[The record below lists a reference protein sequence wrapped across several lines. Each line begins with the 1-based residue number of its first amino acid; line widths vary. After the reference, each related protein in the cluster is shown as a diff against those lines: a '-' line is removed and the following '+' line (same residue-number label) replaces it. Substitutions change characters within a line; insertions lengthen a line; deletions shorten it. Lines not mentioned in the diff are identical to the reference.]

1 MARRF
6 ACDPQEADLVA
17 RELTRMRSDLQL
29 SVPHP
34 VADAISTMT
43 GGPAAQA
50 LADFLNAVTT
60 ARTGLIA
67 SVDTAA
73 GLFAGLVE
81 GTLDLDQVLADQAME
96 M

>member
-1 MARRF
+1 
-6 ACDPQEADLVA
+6 
-17 RELTRMRSDLQL
+17 MRSDLQL

-43 GGPAAQA
+43 GGSAAQA

-60 ARTGLIA
+60 ARTSLVA
-67 SVDTAA
+67 SVDTVA
-73 GLFAGLVE
+73 GLFAGLAE
-81 GTLDLDQVLADQAME
+81 GALDLDQVFGDRAME

>member
-1 MARRF
+1 MAQRF
-6 ACDPQEADLVA
+6 ACDPREADLVA

-81 GTLDLDQVLADQAME
+81 GALDLDQVLADQAME